1 MRDKDNEW
9 IIEHEQELEEKYSGK
24 YVAVVEGRIAAVER
38 TSLEAIFAIARV
50 LAVAARVLAVAYF
63 LRRRKR
69 CKE

>member
-38 TSLEAIFAIARV
+38 TSLEAIFCNRGCASAF
-50 LAVAARVLAVAYF
+50 F
-63 LRRRKR
+63 LDFET
-69 CKE
+69 CEQT

>member
-1 MRDKDNEW
+1 MKDKDNER

-50 LAVAARVLAVAYF
+50 LAVAYF